1 MTLGPSS
8 SGAKPDCPFQRGTA
22 SGTKNGA
29 PASISVDYLI
39 DTGADITTLR
49 SSTGSNFDAGASS
62 LTASPTT
69 GGGGIAVVTGIITH
83 FTVEDSSRGVHQV
96 SSSRYVGIKS
106 TNGGSDILG
115 MPQIAD
121 VDAEVR
127 WDPVAK
133 TGSLRIQ
140 PAAGATSANM
150 PDLAESQQRASSP
163 EITSPPDPEIIDHGT
178 WTIVNGVRVN
188 KPDPGLLER
197 AGNKNALSIMLDK
210 WIGIVLGM
218 VVRWLQAAA
227 AEGQDVRVDHWL
239 FRELAPA
246 VIRAPE
252 DAWTEIRGA
261 CARAIGIKP
270 DASTSD
276 LESALKLRFNAAESS
291 LEELLFMLLQDEINS
306 TETLSQ
312 FLREHMRGGTVTFNL
327 ADAAE
332 DRLLAS
338 VLY

>member
-1 MTLGPSS
+1 
-8 SGAKPDCPFQRGTA
+8 
-22 SGTKNGA
+22 
-29 PASISVDYLI
+29 
-39 DTGADITTLR
+39 
-49 SSTGSNFDAGASS
+49 
-62 LTASPTT
+62 
-69 GGGGIAVVTGIITH
+69 VVTGIIAH
-83 FTVEDSSRGVHQV
+83 FTVEDSSGGVHQV

-115 MPQIAD
+115 MSQIAD

-127 WDPVAK
+127 WDAVAK

-140 PAAGATSANM
+140 PAAGVTSANM
-150 PDLAESQQRASSP
+150 PALAESQQRASSP
-163 EITSPPDPEIIDHGT
+163 RITSPPDPEIIDHGT
-178 WTIVNGVRVN
+178 WMIVNGVRVN
-188 KPDPGLLER
+188 KPDPGLFER
-197 AGNKNALSIMLDK
+197 AANKNALSIMLEK
-210 WIGIVLGM
+210 WIDIVLGM

-239 FRELAPA
+239 FRDLAPA

-252 DAWTEIRGA
+252 DAWAEIRGA

-276 LESALKLRFNAAESS
+276 LESALKLRFNAAEFS
-291 LEELLFMLLQDEINS
+291 LEELLFMLLQDEIKS

-312 FLREHMRGGTVTFNL
+312 FLREHMRGGSVTFNL

-332 DRLLAS
+332 DRLLAN